1 MYKRMAAIACA
12 GVAMS
17 ASADVID
24 FSSLSHGEIVNSQ
37 FSSMGVNISA
47 INFNQSFDLAVAF
60 DTSLNGTA
68 DPDLEGPWS
77 MGNTDLNTALGNVLI
92 IQENDDIDPDDEGGR
107 PAGQLIFD
115 FDMSIQSFG
124 FTVVDVEDSTSE
136 NSIIEFFSGGSLVG
150 SINFDQFE
158 AGGSN
163 DFGAIYG
170 NNSINLIGELSPGAN
185 FDQVVI
191 TAGGSMGFD
200 NISFTVPAPGS
211 LALFG
216 LGVGALARRRR

>member
-12 GVAMS
+12 GLAMS

-60 DTSLNGTA
+60 DTSLSGTA

-136 NSIIEFFSGGSLVG
+136 NSVIEFFSGGSLVG

-200 NISFTVPAPGS
+200 NVSFTVPAPGS
-211 LALFG
+211 LELFG

>member
-1 MYKRMAAIACA
+1 MKNAMALIACA
-12 GVAMS
+12 GIAMN

-24 FSSLSHGEIVNSQ
+24 FSTLSHGEVVNSQ

-60 DTSLNGTA
+60 NTSLSGTS

-77 MGNTDLNTALGNVLI
+77 MGNVSLNTDLGNVLI
-92 IQENDDIDPDDEGGR
+92 IQENEDIDPDDEGGR

-124 FTVVDVEDSTSE
+124 FFVVDVEGSTVEKSVV
-136 NSIIEFFSGGSLVG
+136 EFFSGSSSVG
-150 SINFDQFE
+150 MIDFADFE
-158 AGGSN
+158 AGGSFDN
-163 DFGAIYG
+163 GAIYG
-170 NNSINLIGELSPGAN
+170 NNSINNIGELSVGAN
-185 FDQVVI
+185 FDRVVI

-211 LALFG
+211 LALMGMG
-216 LGVGALARRRR
+216 LGVAMRRRR

>member
-1 MYKRMAAIACA
+1 
-12 GVAMS
+12 
-17 ASADVID
+17 
-24 FSSLSHGEIVNSQ
+24 
-37 FSSMGVNISA
+37 MGVNISA

-60 DTSLNGTA
+60 DTSLSGTL

-77 MGNTDLNTALGNVLI
+77 VGNTDLSTELGNVLI
-92 IQENDDIDPDDEGGR
+92 IQENDVIDPDDEGGR

-115 FDMSIQSFG
+115 FDMSIESFG

-136 NSIIEFFSGGSLVG
+136 NSLVEFFSGGSLVG
-150 SINFDQFE
+150 SINFSEFE
-158 AGGSN
+158 AGGAN
-163 DFGAIYG
+163 DFGAMYG
-170 NNSINLIGELSPGAN
+170 NNSINLIGELSPGAS

-216 LGVGALARRRR
+216 IGVCAMARRRR